1 MLVPDT
7 EILYMIQILMHGNFF
22 HLTFLEDTPTS
33 CNQIYC
39 ILRYKIK
46 HKTDS
51 LRVCSSLQCY
61 RSFIIL
67 FISKL
72 HRNFDSTLLE
82 IILFQKHN
90 PGYDISHLI
99 TTKIVQFFAMSNG
112 SIFYHKSGT
121 KMQIHIWKDVPS
133 LLEYWKW
140 FWFIL
145 VTFNQHY
152 FWLHRIVTKGNYYK
166 HQWANTN
173 PNIYFILSSLWS
185 RNIWACF
192 KNQLLFAS

>member
-1 MLVPDT
+1 
-7 EILYMIQILMHGNFF
+7 MIQILMHGNFF

-61 RSFIIL
+61 RSFIIP

-99 TTKIVQFFAMSNG
+99 TTKIKRQHILS
-112 SIFYHKSGT
+112 
-121 KMQIHIWKDVPS
+121 QIW
-133 LLEYWKW
+133 
-140 FWFIL
+140 
-145 VTFNQHY
+145 NQD
-152 FWLHRIVTKGNYYK
+152 
-166 HQWANTN
+166 ANTHLKRCAK
-173 PNIYFILSSLWS
+173 FIRILKMVLVYLGDLQSTLFLVASYCHK
-185 RNIWACF
+185 R
-192 KNQLLFAS
+192 QLL